1 MSSVIRYKT
10 RKDMMYSEYRE
21 QIVIMVEMSLT
32 LKLETGIYDG

>member
-1 MSSVIRYKT
+1 
-10 RKDMMYSEYRE
+10 MMYSEYRE